1 MKLKGITVAQLT
13 ECLESVNRE
22 RGYKLI
28 FNRRP
33 EIKGEYI
40 HFTIR
45 SERSKIPGARTS
57 YRGVN
62 LISASWHSHGY
73 LFDKIWDI
81 NPNAIIYSGSLKMTS
96 KKDNWQDYNIGSI
109 MLYPMRFSQT
119 SIL

>member
-1 MKLKGITVAQLT
+1 MKLKGITIPQLT
-13 ECLESVNRE
+13 DCLHSVNNE

-28 FNRRP
+28 FNRHP
-33 EIKGEYI
+33 EINGAYI

-57 YRGVN
+57 WKGTN
-62 LISASWHSHGY
+62 MISASWHAHGY

-81 NPNAIIYSGSLKMTS
+81 NPDATIYSGSLKMTS
-96 KKDNWQDYNIGSI
+96 KRDNWQDTRVGSI
-109 MLYPMRFSQT
+109 FNPVMFSQT